1 MKEDIDWTD
10 FVKKNTALRLIV
22 IALISLLLYILL
34 VFICNTLSDKIS
46 PDYKGFLL
54 EIPMSFFVTC
64 LAIMLI
70 DGINKESNDKIVQEM
85 IKKMFVSRDAKTL
98 HEVYS
103 LDERR
108 KLIEGSLDS
117 MSNEERAETLKSQF
131 KRHREIVLPL
141 YSDED
146 KKSLMTNCLRTMVD
160 KSSAETLRDF
170 VFENTRVTRRNFVY
184 KVKLTENLGRCFLNQ
199 DITYIRQFTQ
209 EDNRGPKH
217 LRCLFSLSDG
227 VLNAMLNQS
236 YFFREELED
245 IKLLAQI
252 DEVLA
257 DEKCSEETRLEQI
270 VKMLNMSLDI
280 FKPKIGTGDSFGEDI
295 PILSSSN
302 KKIIKD
308 GSLSL
313 LFKRGEWLCLEY
325 TIPEQYLSYSEDGRY
340 CCYKAQLTCEYPT
353 PELDHFYCVFSE
365 HIVGTTIFEFDFNGI
380 VDVSKVKRMSF
391 LSPINEKATLRP
403 RNNKISFSCQEDI
416 YPRSGIALHW
426 VP

>member
-1 MKEDIDWTD
+1 MKDDIDWKD
-10 FVKKNTALRLIV
+10 FVKKNTALRLVV
-22 IALISLLLYILL
+22 IALTSVLLYILL
-34 VFICNTLSDKIS
+34 VFVCNAFADKIS

-98 HEVYS
+98 HEIYS
-103 LDERR
+103 VEERR

-117 MSNEERAETLKSQF
+117 MTDDERAETLKIQF
-131 KRHREIVLPL
+131 RRHREIVLPL
-141 YSDED
+141 YSDDD
-146 KKSLMTNCLRTMVD
+146 KKSLMANCLRTMVD

-184 KVKLTENLGRCFLNQ
+184 KVKLNEYEGRCFFNQ
-199 DITYIRQFTQ
+199 DITYIRQFAQ
-209 EDNRGPKH
+209 EDKSEPKH

-245 IKLLAQI
+245 AELLRQI
-252 DEVLA
+252 DAVLA
-257 DEKCSEETRLEQI
+257 DEKCSERERLEQ
-270 VKMLNMSLDI
+270 VVRMLNISLDI
-280 FKPKIGTGDSFGEDI
+280 FKPKSGTGDSFGEDI
-295 PILSSSN
+295 PVLSSNN
-302 KKIIKD
+302 KNFID
-308 GSLSL
+308 DDRLTLS
-313 LFKRGEWLCLEY
+313 FSRGEWLCLEY
-325 TIPEQYLSYSEDGRY
+325 NVPECYLGYSEDGRY
-340 CCYKAQLTCEYPT
+340 CCYKAQFTCEYPT

-403 RNNKISFSCQEDI
+403 RNRKISFSCQEDI

-426 VP
+426 IP